1 MKLHVLTTLLLWGLI
16 AFLSGSFLGCSPTE
30 KTTAEVTLAS
40 VMVGVDSLVG
50 KSEYLASPYVTA
62 GDRLYMIG
70 TQDGQFPDL
79 GWHVVGEMGG
89 IWDHP
94 IKLLDGFTAAISLNG
109 KTQCLDQAETFVNY
123 PFANK
128 HIFKPAKT
136 GLRVE
141 RFQFVPDGQQ
151 GILVEHTFFNET
163 SEDKKIDFIWTAY
176 TDLRP
181 TWLGERTNMTDGGD
195 HATWDEAN
203 QSWVAQDSLN
213 PWFVR
218 VGSSVKPSSHG
229 QGTSACT
236 YQPQGKGCRAG
247 LTYTLEIPAGGRVS
261 LPITIAGSFKSEV
274 AARQT
279 YLATQIMALK
289 HLQGKKA
296 RYLTLAQKSKLTIP
310 DKELETAFRWVK
322 YNTDWLVRD
331 VPGLGRGLSAG
342 LPDYPWWFGVDNAYS
357 LQGAMATGRADLALS
372 TVELLHRL
380 SEKENGNGRIV
391 HEVSTNGAVFN
402 PGNVNE
408 TPQFASLIW
417 TMYRWSG
424 NRGFLAAYYPMVK
437 KGLAWLLEQN
447 DKDGNLL
454 PDGFGMMEIHG
465 LNSEMVDVASY
476 TQKAFADAAAMATEM
491 GEEDV
496 ATRYQSLAT
505 QLKTK
510 INTDFWVPEYNSFA
524 DFIGTP
530 RQALSLL
537 DDAIVR
543 ADTLKKPWAVA
554 ELKATRAKIKRLPPN
569 RKQGFVLHHNWV
581 VNTPMEMGIA
591 DTSKALTALKTGS
604 QFVNPYGMFVT
615 GIDRDETAGQD
626 AGSFG
631 KARKVFTYT
640 GAVMTLPT
648 GVQAVAENNYGRP
661 DAALDYLKR
670 ITRSFSYALP
680 GSIYEVSPDYGMMTQ
695 AWNLYSYAVPIVTQ
709 FFGIQPF
716 AANKSVRIQP
726 QMPTAWK
733 EASLENV
740 HIAKN
745 RLSVEFSQ
753 TKAYR
758 EMILDQTEPD
768 WTLTIAFPKGTYK
781 TWEVN
786 GKTVAPKRVGNF
798 DEVQVSGIRATL
810 HLAK

>member
-1 MKLHVLTTLLLWGLI
+1 MKLNLSYTPLLCGLGTLL
-16 AFLSGSFLGCSPTE
+16 SSVFLGCSTAEKKPTE
-30 KTTAEVTLAS
+30 ATVSSLMS
-40 VMVGVDSLVG
+40 GVDSLVG
-50 KSEYLASPYVTA
+50 KSEYLNTPFVTA

-70 TQDGQFPDL
+70 TQDGKFPDV
-79 GWHVVGEMGG
+79 GWHVEGEMGG

-94 IKLLDGFTAAISLNG
+94 IKLLDGFTAAISQNG
-109 KTQCLDQAETFVNY
+109 KTWCLDQAETFVNY

-128 HIFKPAKT
+128 HIFKSAET

-141 RFQFVPDGQQ
+141 RFQYVPDGQEAVF
-151 GILVEHTFFNET
+151 VEYSFMNET
-163 SEDKKIDFIWTAY
+163 SEDKKIDFTWTAY

-181 TWLGERTNMTDGGD
+181 TWLGERTTMKDGGD
-195 HATWDEAN
+195 FASWDETN
-203 QSWVAQDSLN
+203 QSWVGKDSLN

-229 QGTSACT
+229 QGTPSCA
-236 YQPQGKGCRAG
+236 YQPKGKGCRAG
-247 LTYTLEIPAGGRVS
+247 MTYTLEIPAGGHVS
-261 LPITIAGSFKSEV
+261 LPMTIAGSIKSSE
-274 AARQT
+274 AAKQT

-289 HLQGKKA
+289 YLQTKKA
-296 RYLTLAQKSKLTIP
+296 RYLALAQKSKLTIP
-310 DKELETAFRWVK
+310 DKDLEKAFRWVK

-331 VPGLGRGLSAG
+331 VPGQGRGLSAG
-342 LPDYPWWFGVDNAYS
+342 LPDYPWWFGVDNEYT
-357 LQGAMATGRADLALS
+357 LQGAMATGRADLAFS

-408 TPQFASLIW
+408 TPQFTSLIW

-424 NRGFLAAYYPMVK
+424 NRGFLAAYYPVVK
-437 KGLAWLLEQN
+437 KGLAWLLEKN

-465 LNSEMVDVASY
+465 MNSEMVDVASY
-476 TQKAFADAAAMATEM
+476 TQKAFADAADMAIEL
-491 GEEDV
+491 GEDDM
-496 ATRYQSLAT
+496 AKKYSLLAN

-510 INTDFWVPEYNSFA
+510 INTDFWVPEYKSFA

-530 RQALSLL
+530 RQALRLL

-554 ELKATRAKIKRLPPN
+554 ELKATRTKIQKLPPN

-591 DTSKALTALKTGS
+591 DTAKALTALKTGS
-604 QFVNPYGMFVT
+604 KFVNPYGMFVT

-670 ITRSFSYALP
+670 ITRSFGYALP

-695 AWNLYSYAVPIVTQ
+695 AWNLYSFAVPIVTQ

-716 AANKSVRIQP
+716 AANKTVRIQP
-726 QMPTAWK
+726 QLPTAWK

-753 TKAYR
+753 TSAYR
-758 EMILDQTEPD
+758 EIILDQTEPD
-768 WTLTIAFPKGTYK
+768 WTLTVAFPQGTFK
-781 TWEVN
+781 SWEVN
-786 GKTVAPKRVGNF
+786 GKKVSPKRVGNF

-810 HLAK
+810 HLAN